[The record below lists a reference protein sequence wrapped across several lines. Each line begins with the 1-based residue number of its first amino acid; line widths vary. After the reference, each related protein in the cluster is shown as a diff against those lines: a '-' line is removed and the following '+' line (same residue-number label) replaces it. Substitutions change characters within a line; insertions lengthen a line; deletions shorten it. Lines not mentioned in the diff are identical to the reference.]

1 MKNEQYIFPP
11 CKQQREFEDL
21 AKELINILSELDEQR
36 QIEIFEFAQ
45 CVYTE
50 KENKWKNWRNTK

>member
-1 MKNEQYIFPP
+1 MGAVNYGTSDYITMAYNCNTEYAPDDFWND
-11 CKQQREFEDL
+11 E
-21 AKELINILSELDEQR
+21 NEQR